1 MNSYY
6 YRLIKNRKTKFIVLC
21 ILAIVIIDIF
31 ILMGNFSSTL
41 YSSESLAPHLATF
54 LAGSSLGHI
63 MQIILIWFLPIFL
76 LIMCA
81 DSYIQDYRTGY
92 RYIVATKKGRFSYYK
107 TVLFG
112 NMSLS
117 FLVIVFCLLL
127 NMVITYLVFMNG
139 EFDKGLAPDLFPEN
153 PLYILVNSVPTI
165 SNIIYIILFGFFT
178 SLCAGMATV
187 LSWCFPDMKY
197 TYPLSFVIW
206 FSQIL
211 GLHHS
216 LALIIQPFN
225 EVNLEDFIFI
235 FFKSTILF
243 LAIIT
248 IGFIYKVK
256 SDEV

>member
-6 YRLIKNRKTKFIVLC
+6 YRLTNNKKTKIIVFC
-21 ILAIVIIDIF
+21 IVAIVIIDIF
-31 ILMGNFSSTL
+31 ILIGNVSS
-41 YSSESLAPHLATF
+41 SWIVPHLATF
-54 LAGSSLGHI
+54 LAGSSLGHM
-63 MQIILIWFLPIFL
+63 MQMILIWFLPIYL

-92 RYIVATKKGRFSYYK
+92 RYVVATKKGRFSYYK
-107 TVLFG
+107 TMLFG
-112 NMSLS
+112 NMSFS
-117 FLVIVFCLLL
+117 FLVMVCCLLL
-127 NMVITYLVFMNG
+127 NMAIAYMVFMNG
-139 EFDKGLAPDLFPEN
+139 EFNMGLSPDLSPEN
-153 PLYILVNSVPTI
+153 PLYTLANVMPAV
-165 SNIIYIILFGFFT
+165 SNVVYIIIFGFFT

-187 LSWCFPDMKY
+187 LSWCFPDIKY

-211 GLHHS
+211 GLNHS
-216 LALIIQPFN
+216 LAMIFQPFN
-225 EVNLEDFIFI
+225 EVNFGDFFFI

-248 IGFIYKVK
+248 VGFIYKVK